1 MIHRRN
7 FIRGLGALGVLP
19 FAKFSENAAAA
30 PGAEAAQNWPG
41 DADPDYWGGI
51 RRQFPMPADEAYFN
65 TGTLGACPRP
75 VLEAVIAS
83 MRDTETT
90 IAQYDYRTPNAEY
103 ISGYWPRTQLRAK
116 LGGIINAKAGELALL
131 QNATMACNFVA
142 HGLDLKAG
150 DEVLITDQEHTGAES
165 PWYLRAKRDGIVVKQ
180 VRIPVPTEDAAAVV
194 KSFADAIGPRTRV
207 IAVAHITSH
216 YGIVL
221 PVKEICALGRER
233 GLFTLVDGA
242 QAVGQLRVDVKA
254 IGCDAYATSPHKW
267 LLAPPGNGL
276 LYVRAESDKKIWPT
290 LASQAWNNDSP
301 NDGSFRLMQFGTGN
315 RALLDGLD
323 AAVDFHQRIGTEKIE
338 KRVVG
343 LADRLRA
350 GLQKIK
356 GVKIYSPVNPALAGA
371 MVTYGL
377 ANVDGGRLQ
386 DELWNRRK
394 IRVRAQGGDA
404 VRQSTHIY
412 NSPEEI
418 DASLEIVKALA

>member
-1 MIHRRN
+1 MIRRRN

-19 FAKFSENAAAA
+19 FVNIPEVSAA
-30 PGAEAAQNWPG
+30 PGAGASTDWPG
-41 DADPDYWGGI
+41 DTDPDYWGAI
-51 RRQFPMPADEAYFN
+51 RRQFNMPAEEAYFN

-75 VLEAVIAS
+75 VLEAVIKS
-83 MRDTETT
+83 MRNTETT

-103 ISGYWPRTQLRAK
+103 ISGYWPQTELRAK
-116 LGGIINAKAGELALL
+116 IGGIINAKAGELALL

-150 DEVLITDQEHTGAES
+150 DEVLITDQEHSGAES
-165 PWYLRAKRDGIVVKQ
+165 PWRLRAKRDGIVVKP
-180 VRIPVPTEDAAAVV
+180 VRIPIPTEDAAAVV

-207 IAVAHITSH
+207 IAIAHITSH

-221 PVKEICALGRER
+221 PVREICALGRER

-242 QAVGQLRVDVKA
+242 QAVGQVHVDVKA
-254 IGCDAYATSPHKW
+254 IGCDAYAASPHKW

-276 LYVRAESDKKIWPT
+276 LYVRAESEKQIWPT
-290 LASQAWNNDSP
+290 LAGQDWNNDSP
-301 NDGSFRLMQFGTGN
+301 NDSSLRLMQFGTGN

-323 AAVDFHQRIGTEKIE
+323 AALDFHLRIGPEKVE
-338 KRVVG
+338 KRVLS
-343 LADRLRA
+343 LADRLRT

-356 GVKIYSPVNPALAGA
+356 GVKIYSPVNPVMAGA

-377 ANVDGGRLQ
+377 ANVNGGRLQ
-386 DELWNRRK
+386 DEMWNRKR
-394 IRVRAQGGDA
+394 IRVRAQGQDA